1 MKRFFA
7 LLLVL
12 VLLFCSSALAD
23 DLTDLEKEYAGGWA
37 MYATHGSAVYMNTL
51 LFLDDY
57 RVISHTMRYI
67 DGKLASDNTSSGIWG
82 EFSGGIIFSLA
93 GESLKAYIHED
104 GVLTIS
110 FLNSSTG
117 AGSYTKCPDMGYTF
131 E

>member
-12 VLLFCSSALAD
+12 LLFCSSACAD
-23 DLTDLEKEYAGGWA
+23 DLSDLEKEYAGGWA

-57 RVISHTMRYI
+57 MVISHTMRYI

-82 EFSGGIIFSLA
+82 EFGNGIIFSLA
-93 GESLKAYIHED
+93 GESMKAYIHED
-104 GVLTIS
+104 GVMTIS

-117 AGSYTKCPDMGYTF
+117 AGSYIKCTDMGYTF

>member
-12 VLLFCSSALAD
+12 LLFCSSACAD
-23 DLTDLEKEYAGGWA
+23 DLSDLEKEYAGGWA

-67 DGKLASDNTSSGIWG
+67 DGKLASDNTASGIWG
-82 EFSGGIIFSLA
+82 EFGGGIIFSLS

-104 GVLTIS
+104 GVMTIS
-110 FLNSSTG
+110 FLYESTG
-117 AGSYTKCPDMGYTF
+117 AGSYIKCTDMGYTF

>member
-37 MYATHGSAVYMNTL
+37 MYATHGSAFYMNTL
-51 LFLDDY
+51 LFADDH

-67 DGKLASDNTSSGIWG
+67 DGMITGDNTSSGIWG
-82 EFSGGIIFSLA
+82 EFGNGIIFSLA
-93 GESLKAYIHED
+93 GESLNAYIHED

>member
-12 VLLFCSSALAD
+12 LLLCSSACAD

-37 MYATHGSAVYMNTL
+37 MYATHGSAFYMNTL
-51 LFLDDY
+51 LFADDH

-67 DGKLASDNTSSGIWG
+67 DGMITGDNTSSGIWG

-104 GVLTIS
+104 GVMTIS
-110 FLNSSTG
+110 FLYESTG
-117 AGSYTKCPDMGYTF
+117 AGSYIKCTDMGYTF

>member
-12 VLLFCSSALAD
+12 LLFCSSACAD
-23 DLTDLEKEYAGGWA
+23 DLSDLEKEYAGGWA
-37 MYATHGSAVYMNTL
+37 MYATHGSAFYMNTL
-51 LFLDDY
+51 LFADDH

-67 DGKLASDNTSSGIWG
+67 DGMITGDNTSSGTWG
-82 EFSGGIIFSLA
+82 EFGGGIIFTLS

-110 FLNSSTG
+110 FFNSSTG

>member
-1 MKRFFA
+1 MKRLFA

-12 VLLFCSSALAD
+12 LLLCSSAFAD

-37 MYATHGSAVYMNTL
+37 MYATHGSAFYMNTL
-51 LFLDDY
+51 LFADDH

-67 DGKLASDNTSSGIWG
+67 DGMITGDNTSSGTWG

-93 GESLKAYIHED
+93 GESLKAYIHEN
-104 GVLTIS
+104 GVMTIS
-110 FLNSSTG
+110 FLYESTG
-117 AGSYTKCPDMGYTF
+117 AGSYIKCTDMGYTF

>member
-1 MKRFFA
+1 MKRLFA

-12 VLLFCSSALAD
+12 LLLCSSAFAD

-67 DGKLASDNTSSGIWG
+67 DGKLASDNTASGTWG
-82 EFSGGIIFSLA
+82 EFGGGIIFSLS

-104 GVLTIS
+104 GVMTIS
-110 FLNSSTG
+110 FLYESTG
-117 AGSYTKCPDMGYTF
+117 AGSYIKCTDMGYTF